1 MHDKSREHTTATPS
15 KNYEQNSIKLFFVSS
30 CFFFCWCLLCHR
42 PCLERKLGYFRYSG
56 EFRDCLIEC
65 GYTCNDED
73 KNSNHAVTPM
83 ARGRRNEE
91 IAKNEYGAKHN
102 SLICNFIFVF
112 YFRLH
117 LSTFHLSHWP
127 HSSYMKMATAAATKM
142 HHNAAM
148 LWLDR
153 GQAVWPWLDLSGV
166 YVFELMIVEEK
177 KIISQSTVKKGMT
190 PHSEKKNTRNW
201 MGENVERSSSI
212 MTFFRLLKHQQWNE
226 IIFLLLLSSLFIL
239 LSSQSPHFLHDIFCF
254 TSNLLR
260 CDWGSTNSQILSKKS
275 YK

>member
-83 ARGRRNEE
+83 ARGRRSEE
-91 IAKNEYGAKHN
+91 IAENEYGAKHN

-142 HHNAAM
+142 HHNATM

-177 KIISQSTVKKGMT
+177 KSFHNRQWKKAW
-190 PHSEKKNTRNW
+190 HHIAKKNTRNW
-201 MGENVERSSSI
+201 MGENIERSSSI

-239 LSSQSPHFLHDIFCF
+239 LSSESPHFLHDIFCF